1 MWESPR
7 NWPSLSLKWRDNV
20 AILYARFTRRAALRF
35 PMRLRDLTAYLDD
48 YLRVRDVPD
57 AQEALNGLQLA
68 NAGEITR
75 VAAAV
80 DLCEATVRLAPEGRA
95 YLRLCAHGPFRG
107 GPALLTRP

>member
-57 AQEALNGLQLA
+57 APRPLKGRRLPTAGKTPRWAAPAELSKGTGGLPT
-68 NAGEITR
+68 EWR
-75 VAAAV
+75 
-80 DLCEATVRLAPEGRA
+80 ATLF
-95 YLRLCAHGPFRG
+95 PFN
-107 GPALLTRP
+107 